1 MTYLILAFI
10 AVILLLIVALVIA
23 VNVAK
28 SSKKKMKEAE
38 EVAQY
43 AVDAMR
49 RLGIYQDKKEEAQQ
63 NADEKK
69 ETLHTGDDTADFNNS
84 LGVLHNASKN
94 GSR

>member
-10 AVILLLIVALVIA
+10 AVILLLGIALAIA
-23 VNVAK
+23 IKVAK
-28 SSKKKMKEAE
+28 SSRKKMKVAE
-38 EVAQY
+38 EGTRA
-43 AVDAMR
+43 AHDALR
-49 RLGIYQDKKEEAQQ
+49 RLGEYLKKKEEAEQ

-84 LGVLHNASKN
+84 LDVLHNASKN

>member
-10 AVILLLIVALVIA
+10 AVILLLGIALAIA
-23 VNVAK
+23 VKVAATRGK
-28 SSKKKMKEAE
+28 LIDEQKATIDEALGLLMKQQAHL
-38 EVAQY
+38 VKIQ
-43 AVDAMR
+43 
-49 RLGIYQDKKEEAQQ
+49 EAQQ

-94 GSR
+94 RGG